1 MSPSLRNLVARRLVG
16 DETDALNLALVV
28 ESDDSDKGF
37 GVLFGALIELLQ
49 HLRRVCAS
57 KHGQLPHGPVP
68 PIVVSW
74 AIVVLTVHESVLSL
88 EFQARNPAFANKVIN
103 FLAQLR
109 L

>member
-49 HLRRVCAS
+49 HL
-57 KHGQLPHGPVP
+57 G
-68 PIVVSW
+68 
-74 AIVVLTVHESVLSL
+74 
-88 EFQARNPAFANKVIN
+88 
-103 FLAQLR
+103 
-109 L
+109 